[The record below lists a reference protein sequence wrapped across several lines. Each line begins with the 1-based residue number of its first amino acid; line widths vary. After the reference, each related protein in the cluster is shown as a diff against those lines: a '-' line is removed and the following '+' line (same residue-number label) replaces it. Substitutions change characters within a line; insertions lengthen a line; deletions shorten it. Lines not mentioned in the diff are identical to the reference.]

1 MTDMAPG
8 DDDQAPPPTL
18 RVRPYTVTRGRT
30 ATDVELTVETMIRA
44 TPERAVRPTTV
55 SEAEAIVEL
64 CADPQ
69 SIAEIS
75 ALLVLPL
82 QVVKVLVGDLVN
94 TQAVTTHQGGVETD
108 GRPDLALLERVLDGL
123 QSL

>member
-1 MTDMAPG
+1 MTESSED
-8 DDDQAPPPTL
+8 PPSRL

-30 ATDVELTVETMIRA
+30 TSQVELGLETMIRSTEVGA
-44 TPERAVRPTTV
+44 GGKVAN
-55 SEAEAIVEL
+55 EAKAIVEL
-64 CADPQ
+64 CKQPQ

-75 ALLVLPL
+75 AHLKLPL
-82 QVVKVLVGDLVN
+82 QVAKVLVGDLVVEGRVATN
-94 TQAVTTHQGGVETD
+94 TGSVQSD

>member
-1 MTDMAPG
+1 MNDLGPG
-8 DDDQAPPPTL
+8 DDLEPPPTL
-18 RVRPYTVTRGRT
+18 RVRPYTVTGGRT
-30 ATDVELTVETMIRA
+30 DTDVELTLETMIRS
-44 TPERAVRPTTV
+44 TPERATRPANV
-55 SEAEAIVEL
+55 AEANAIVEL

-69 SIAEIS
+69 SVAEIS

-82 QVVKVLVGDLVN
+82 QVVKVLIGDLVA
-94 TQAVTTHQGGVETD
+94 TQAVTTHQGGLQNN

>member
-1 MTDMAPG
+1 MTWM
-8 DDDQAPPPTL
+8 DDEGPPPTL
-18 RVRPYTVTRGRT
+18 RVRPYTMTRGRT
-30 ATDVELTVETMIRA
+30 DTDVELTIETMIRA
-44 TPERAVRPTTV
+44 TPERATRPTTV
-55 SEAEAIVEL
+55 AEAGAIVEL

-75 ALLVLPL
+75 AHLVLPL
-82 QVVKVLVGDLVN
+82 QVVKVLVGDLVMS
-94 TQAVTTHQGGVETD
+94 QAVSTHRGGFQAD